1 MKILKKVF
9 LVLLSII
16 VLLLIVAIFMPKDY
30 SVEREVTINKPK
42 DVVFNYVK
50 LLRNQK
56 SFSTWENMDPNMKN
70 EFRGIDGT
78 VGSFHSWDGN
88 PDNVGVGSQEIKG
101 IIEGERVDIE
111 LKFIKPFESTSPV
124 YFITENNGE
133 NATKLKWGMKG
144 NMEYPMNILIPI
156 LKFEEFIGNEYG
168 KSLQNLKVLLEKK

>member
-1 MKILKKVF
+1 MLSMVSLIL
-9 LVLLSII
+9 II
-16 VLLLIVAIFMPKDY
+16 ALFISKEY
-30 SVEREVTINKPK
+30 SVEREIIINKPK
-42 DVVFNYVK
+42 ESVFNYVK

-101 IIEGERVDIE
+101 IIEGERIDIE
-111 LKFIKPFESTSPV
+111 LKFIEPFESTSPV
-124 YFITENNGE
+124 YFITESNGD
-133 NATKLKWGMKG
+133 NSTKLIWGMKG
-144 NMEYPMNILIPI
+144 YMQYPMNIMIPI
-156 LKFEEFIGNEYG
+156 MNFEKFIGNEYG